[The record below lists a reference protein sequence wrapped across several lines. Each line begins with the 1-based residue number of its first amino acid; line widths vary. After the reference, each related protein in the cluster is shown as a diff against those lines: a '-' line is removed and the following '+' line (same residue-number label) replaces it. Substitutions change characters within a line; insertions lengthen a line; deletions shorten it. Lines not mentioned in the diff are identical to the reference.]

1 MFTLYGRQRREFT
14 HRKAVMKFVFEKPVL
29 VKLALAT
36 LAFMVMLVLASLADA
51 QGSRPRP
58 GTSNPG
64 GPVRP
69 SPGGLKPTPSQKPPS
84 IREREFKIVE
94 MEREAAKPRAPE
106 EEKLA
111 LSQIAEDYERIQV
124 INNKM
129 MSSAIAAA
137 TPDYASIADTMGEIR
152 KRAARIRD
160 NLRLPKA
167 DSGEATKHPEPKQ
180 AFDAAQMKA
189 ALISLDGSIMSF
201 VKNPI
206 FKESGVV
213 DVQHAA
219 RAGHDLET
227 IIESSRIISKDA
239 ERLRKAAKAR

>member
-1 MFTLYGRQRREFT
+1 M
-14 HRKAVMKFVFEKPVL
+14 P
-29 VKLALAT
+29 AT
-36 LAFMVMLVLASLADA
+36 LALMILLVSASLASA
-51 QGSRPRP
+51 QGGRPRP
-58 GTSNPG
+58 STSNPG

-69 SPGGLKPTPSQKPPS
+69 SPGGLKPTPSQKAPS
-84 IREREFKIVE
+84 IREREFKILE
-94 MEREAAKPRAPE
+94 MERERANLRTPE

-111 LSQIAEDYERIQV
+111 LAQIAEDYERIQI

-129 MSSAIAAA
+129 MGATMSAPA
-137 TPDYASIADTMGEIR
+137 PDYASIADTMGEIR
-152 KRAARIRD
+152 KRANRIRD

-167 DSGEATKHPEPKQ
+167 DSGEPTKRSEHKQ
-180 AFDAAQMKA
+180 ATDAAQMKA

-206 FKESGVV
+206 FKEPGVV

-227 IIESSRIISKDA
+227 IIESSHAIIKDA
-239 ERLRKAAKAR
+239 ERLRKTSAKLR